1 MRTIRDDEKWIDN
14 IRDQLY
20 REMQELGKEEFDRR
34 QREQFLEIVKEYNLK
49 VVPSQDVRRVFP

>member
-1 MRTIRDDEKWIDN
+1 MIRNPFEREKWIDD

-34 QREQFLEIVKEYNLK
+34 QAETVREIAAQYGLNL
-49 VVPSQDVRRVFP
+49 VPNQSVRRAA

>member
-1 MRTIRDDEKWIDN
+1 MRTIKDDEKWIDD

-34 QREQFLEIVKEYNLK
+34 QREKFLQIVEQYNLK
-49 VVPSQDVRRVFP
+49 VVPAQDVRRAI